1 MITLEFGLSEFY
13 TRPHKVLQF
22 LFLSSLRYMTAC
34 RVLLLGG
41 RHYEIKVGQLHSKV
55 VKHTFH
61 FGRETFQTFRKV
73 ERVVV

>member
-1 MITLEFGLSEFY
+1 MITLELVSSEFY
-13 TRPHKVLQF
+13 TRPQKVLQF
-22 LFLSSLRYMTAC
+22 LFITSLRYMTAW

-41 RHYEIKVGQLHSKV
+41 RYYEIKVGQLHSKV